1 MTQTN
6 DSLRLSLRIHF
17 DGQDRLG
24 PGKADI
30 LERIAAS
37 GSIAAAARDMGMSY
51 KRAWDL
57 IETLNAM
64 FDTPL
69 VISARGGPGTGA
81 ATLTDRGRAVLQA
94 YREVEAAARAGAQE
108 PLARLRAW
116 LGPTSGGPNG
126 D

>member
-1 MTQTN
+1 MEV
-6 DSLRLSLRIHF
+6 SLRLRLLF
-17 DGQDRLG
+17 GDRLVFG
-24 PGKADI
+24 PGKGELLA
-30 LERIAAS
+30 RIEET
-37 GSIAAAARDMGMSY
+37 GSISAAGRAMGMSY

-69 VISARGGPGTGA
+69 VISARGGPGTGG